1 MTVRLFFIFLFMLV
15 QSTVFAN
22 YNDVLVANIEYD
34 WINKSALEK
43 ESIINE
49 VKDIIFEQ
57 PLNQRDDLKSIFQDK
72 LKDKNYKEHY
82 IAASAGRKEY
92 KENNISAFYYKK
104 FKNIYMYAIQD
115 KKDLTKS
122 FYYDALGNL
131 RYIDFMEGDYPDYPY
146 SVIQYKING
155 QPVSAVY
162 YVSKDCQYLFK
173 PNGEFE
179 GVWFKHKLYNGRN
192 KVILTRTTY

>member
-1 MTVRLFFIFLFMLV
+1 MTVRLFFILFVFLIQLSV
-15 QSTVFAN
+15 SAN
-22 YNDVLVANIEYD
+22 YNDVYVANIEYD
-34 WINKSALEK
+34 WINKNALEK

-49 VKDIIFEQ
+49 VRDIMFKQ
-57 PLNQRDDLKSIFQDK
+57 PLNQRDDLKSVFQDK
-72 LKDKNYKEHY
+72 LKDKEYKEHY
-82 IAASAGRKEY
+82 VAASAGRKEY
-92 KENNISAFYYKK
+92 KDNNLSAFYYKK
-104 FKNIYMYAIQD
+104 FKHIYMYAIQD

-131 RYIDFMEGDYPDYPY
+131 RYIDFMDGDYPDYPY
-146 SVIQYKING
+146 SVIQYKISG
-155 QPVSAVY
+155 QPVSAIY

-173 PNGEFE
+173 PSGEFE